1 MVIIKFRHEQLIYSP
16 IFILSLLVVIQM
28 GFRLNKVLNLLLL
41 QIVDNF
47 FEYLPKAE
55 DNKKEIITCRF

>member
-1 MVIIKFRHEQLIYSP
+1 
-16 IFILSLLVVIQM
+16 M

-47 FEYLPKAE
+47 FEYLSKAE
-55 DNKKEIITCRF
+55 DKKKEIINCRF